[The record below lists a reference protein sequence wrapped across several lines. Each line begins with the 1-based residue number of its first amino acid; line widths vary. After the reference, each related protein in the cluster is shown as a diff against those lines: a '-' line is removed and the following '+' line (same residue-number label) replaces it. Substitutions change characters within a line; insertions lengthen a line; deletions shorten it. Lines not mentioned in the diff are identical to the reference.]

1 MLSLWITLPIIFV
14 ILALARRLYLSSRSR
29 YPPGPKP
36 FPLIGNALQVP
47 TEHPEERFAEWG
59 SRYGDI
65 VYIRLF
71 QQPIVI
77 LNNLQAARDILEKRG
92 SIYSDRPRF
101 VLFSELMGWASAST
115 HVRYGPRFRKHRR
128 FVNLTFNQRA
138 SLRLYP
144 LQVQEAHTLIDGLI
158 RSPELYIQHFRRFAA
173 ATILKI
179 TYGRQITSVDDPFV
193 LLAERAGTLTV
204 ESGSPAATLVDYFPI
219 IKHIPTWA
227 PFAGFK
233 RRALETRKAVET
245 MMNVPFEIVKK
256 DMRKGH
262 AIPSY
267 TSALLE
273 AHRNTDG
280 EVDPEDE
287 EDIKGSAG
295 TLYAAAEDTTVAVLE
310 TFMLASTRHPEIL
323 VKAQEEMD
331 RVVGLERLP
340 DLGDRASLPYLDCII
355 NEVLRWNPPVPLG
368 LPHRLMED
376 DTYRGYFIPEGTNV
390 LANIRAILHDCPQP
404 LEFKPERY
412 MVENDLPKPRD
423 VVFGFGRRICPGR
436 HFADNAIY
444 TVISYIVATLR
455 INRVKD
461 EDGNEVIPPAKFTNG
476 FVRHCQPFPCKI
488 SPRSEKIQELL
499 RQGSP

>member
-1 MLSLWITLPIIFV
+1 MTALDWLSLCILIIVLLF
-14 ILALARRLYLSSRSR
+14 IRRLCSSSRKQ
-29 YPPGPKP
+29 YPPGPKA

-47 TEHPEERFAEWG
+47 AERPEERFLEWG

-71 QQPIVI
+71 QQPVVI
-77 LNNLQAARDILEKRG
+77 LNGLQVARDILEKRG

-138 SLRLYP
+138 IPRLRP
-144 LQVQEAHTLIDGLI
+144 LQVQEALILIDGLVH
-158 RSPELYIQHFRRFAA
+158 SPDSYLQHFRRFAA

-219 IKHIPTWA
+219 IKYVPTWA

-233 RRALETRKAVET
+233 RRALEARKAVET
-245 MMNVPFEIVKK
+245 MMNVPFEMVKE
-256 DMRKGH
+256 DLRAGR
-262 AIPSY
+262 ALPSY
-267 TSALLE
+267 TSSLLE
-273 AHRNTDG
+273 AHRNSEG
-280 EVDPEDE
+280 GIDPEDE

-310 TFMLASTRHPEIL
+310 TFMLAMTRNPEIL

-331 RVVGLERLP
+331 RVVGTERLP
-340 DLGDRASLPYLDCII
+340 DIEDRASLPYLECIVR
-355 NEVLRWNPPVPLG
+355 EVLRWNPPVPLG
-368 LPHRLMED
+368 FPHRLMED
-376 DTYRGYFIPEGTNV
+376 DVYRGYLIPKGTNV
-390 LANIRAILHDCPQP
+390 LANIRAILHDCPHP
-404 LEFKPERY
+404 KEFNPERY
-412 MVENDLPKPRD
+412 MVDNDLPNPRD

-436 HFADNAIY
+436 HFADNAVW
-444 TVISYIVATLR
+444 TVISYIVA
-455 INRVKD
+455 IFQIARVRD
-461 EDGNEVIPPAKFTNG
+461 ENGEEVIPPAKFTNG
-476 FVRHCQPFPCKI
+476 FVR
-488 SPRSEKIQELL
+488 
-499 RQGSP
+499 